1 MASEGT
7 VLLHKALHAHV
18 FERSLLGDDEGVA
31 VSSVA
36 RNGPAQ
42 KAGVQ
47 EGDRIM
53 AVAGTRVADLA
64 GLWRAVW
71 ACGNAGAR
79 VRLTVGRSGGAP
91 GRDLVVTS
99 IDRRSFLKAPRL
111 H

>member
-1 MASEGT
+1 M
-7 VLLHKALHAHV
+7 
-18 FERSLLGDDEGVA
+18 

-47 EGDRIM
+47 EGDRVL
-53 AVAGTRVADLA
+53 AVAGARVTDLPS
-64 GLWRAVW
+64 LWRAVW
-71 ACGNAGAR
+71 GCGNAGAR
-79 VRLTVGRSGGAP
+79 VRLTVNRRGAGRE
-91 GRDLVVTS
+91 LVLIS